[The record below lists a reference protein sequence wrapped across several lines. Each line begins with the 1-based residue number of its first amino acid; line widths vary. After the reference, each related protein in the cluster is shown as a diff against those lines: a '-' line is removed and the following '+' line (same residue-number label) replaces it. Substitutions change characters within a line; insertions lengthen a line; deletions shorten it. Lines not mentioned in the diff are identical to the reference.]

1 MTDLE
6 NATRTDEKQPVR
18 ALRLARPHRAGIERS
33 RRVPGSLVSKR
44 THVLAPHLARVRG
57 DEQAQRTVLPQHER
71 VRLARTACA
80 DTRAVAVLDQ
90 LALRPVCRQVSAS

>member
-33 RRVPGSLVSKR
+33 RRVPGGLVPEGA
-44 THVLAPHLARVRG
+44 HVLAPHLARVRG
-57 DEQAQRTVLPQHER
+57 DEQAERAVLSQHER
-71 VRLARTACA
+71 VRLARPACA
-80 DTRAVAVLDQ
+80 DARTVAVLDQ
-90 LALRPVCRQVSAS
+90 LALRPVCGQASAS